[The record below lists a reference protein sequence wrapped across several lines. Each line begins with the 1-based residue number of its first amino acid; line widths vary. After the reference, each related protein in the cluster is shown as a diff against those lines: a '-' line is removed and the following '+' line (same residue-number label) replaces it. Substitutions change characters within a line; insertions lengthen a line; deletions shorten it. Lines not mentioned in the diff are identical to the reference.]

1 MNENEPIGGNASNR
15 AATLGIV
22 GLGVMGGN
30 LARNAVD
37 RGVHVVG
44 YERDPKLRAAFA
56 RGELGDRVE
65 LVDDLAAL
73 AAALPRP
80 RAILVMVTAGA
91 AVDAVIEALVPHL
104 EPGDA
109 IADGG
114 NSQYLDTERRAASLL
129 ERDLHLL
136 GMGVSGGAE
145 GARRGPC
152 MMPGGTEQAW
162 EAFRPALEPM
172 AAVTVDGPCVA
183 HMGPGGAGHFVKT
196 VHNGI
201 EYGQMQLLAEGYDVV
216 RRAIG
221 ASHDE
226 TAACFARWNE
236 GALASFLVEIS
247 AAILSVREDDGVPL
261 VERVLDR
268 AEQKGTGRWTV
279 MSALEVGVPIPT
291 IAAGLDARSLSSRL
305 ELRRRV
311 AARTRDVVGG
321 AEYEL
326 DERALE
332 GALLLG
338 FACCFAQGFHLLAA
352 WSSERS
358 WNLPFAT
365 IATIWQGG
373 CIVRARLLER
383 VRLAFDESPGIEHL
397 FEHARFV
404 ELIEAHHADL
414 RRTVAAATSRGI
426 AIPALASALGY
437 IDQLR
442 SERLPTNLVQ
452 AQRDAFGSHGFRRVD
467 DPNGP
472 AHHADWTARTS
483 PGD

>member
-1 MNENEPIGGNASNR
+1 MDDANLNDGANSNT
-15 AATLGIV
+15 APTLGLV

-37 RGVHVVG
+37 RGVRVVG

-56 RGELGDRVE
+56 RGEHGDRVE
-65 LVDDLAAL
+65 LVDDLGAL
-73 AAALPRP
+73 VAALPKP

-91 AVDAVIEALVPHL
+91 AVDAVIGDLLEHL

-114 NSQYLDTERRAASLL
+114 NSRYSDTERRAVTLL

-152 MMPGGTEQAW
+152 MMPGGTEHAW

-172 AAVTVDGPCVA
+172 AAVTSDGPCVA
-183 HMGPGGAGHFVKT
+183 RMGPGGAGHFVKT

-201 EYGQMQLLAEGYDVV
+201 EYGQMQLLAEGYDVL
-216 RRAIG
+216 RRAVG
-221 ASHDE
+221 ATHDE
-226 TAACFARWNE
+226 TAVHFARYNE
-236 GALASFLVEIS
+236 GPLASFLVEIT
-247 AAILSVREDDGVPL
+247 AKILTVKEADGVAL

-279 MSALEVGVPIPT
+279 ASALEVGVPVPT

-305 ELRRRV
+305 ELRRRI
-311 AARTRDVVGG
+311 AARTRGLAVG

-326 DERALE
+326 DDACIE

-338 FACCFAQGFHLLAA
+338 FAGAFAQGFHLLAA

-358 WNLPFAT
+358 WDLPFAT

-373 CIVRARLLER
+373 CIVRARVLET
-383 VRLAFDESPGIEHL
+383 VRRAFDEAPASEHI
-397 FEHARFV
+397 FEHESFI
-404 ELIEAHHADL
+404 ELIEKYHADL
-414 RRTVAAATSRGI
+414 RRVVAGATSRGI
-426 AIPALASALGY
+426 AVPALAATLGY

-442 SERLPTNLVQ
+442 TERLPTNVVQ

-467 DPNGP
+467 DPDGP
-472 AHHADWTARTS
+472 AHHADWL
-483 PGD
+483 G